1 MNITWKRTLRTNASE
16 RFVAQRAGV
25 DVAAI
30 DLHHLANGMVAGT
43 VILFKEA
50 GWREPDVPELL
61 STFDDDFLPG
71 VDLDD
76 GNLQFTVVLAEVL
89 GNWEAGVSESP

>member
-1 MNITWKRTLRTNASE
+1 MKIFWKRTLRTAASE
-16 RFVAQRAGV
+16 RFIAQRDGR

-50 GWREPDVPELL
+50 GWREADVPELL
-61 STFDDDFLPG
+61 TSFDDDFLPG

-89 GNWEAGVSESP
+89 GNWEAGVQEAP